1 MSHCTRPT
9 FRDNKPRWYGLH
21 RKSVNKMIRQ
31 QARVAILG
39 DSIVDGLARYPT
51 VWNDHLKPF
60 NTVNCGIGGDS
71 IQHLLWRVGHL
82 SLPQSLRVAVLLC
95 GTNNMQS
102 DKPQDIAEGVIACGL
117 KLQEKAPK
125 LHVIVTGILPRD
137 LHPTP
142 MREQVQQTNSIL
154 KNSCWT
160 KGFSFIEPSPEWVSA
175 TGELTRCILCCLLC
189 HLLHHLHLVLH
200 CVSSCLCFVLF

>member
-39 DSIVDGLARYPT
+39 DSIVDGLARYPA

-82 SLPQSLRVAVLLC
+82 SLPQSLR
-95 GTNNMQS
+95 
-102 DKPQDIAEGVIACGL
+102 
-117 KLQEKAPK
+117 
-125 LHVIVTGILPRD
+125 
-137 LHPTP
+137 
-142 MREQVQQTNSIL
+142 
-154 KNSCWT
+154 
-160 KGFSFIEPSPEWVSA
+160 
-175 TGELTRCILCCLLC
+175 
-189 HLLHHLHLVLH
+189 
-200 CVSSCLCFVLF
+200 FVMWYQ